1 MRPVNYAQAVP
12 TIGRATADATDTRP
26 GNEVQGE
33 IVANGSMVP
42 SLRTPRERTSGRY
55 PMLAEQDKKR
65 PTETRNDANPIEAG
79 DCNELSSLDLARS
92 WQTNSNS
99 YERHS
104 HAMEEPVGLDLA
116 VRRQL
121 PGMPSSRHNR
131 VDMLMV
137 PHRVPISSP
146 TTGSIANLRD

>member
-26 GNEVQGE
+26 VNEVQGE

-42 SLRTPRERTSGRY
+42 SLRMPRERTSGRY

-99 YERHS
+99 YERAR

-121 PGMPSSRHNR
+121 PSLPSSRHNR
-131 VDMLMV
+131 VDILMV
-137 PHRVPISSP
+137 PHRAPIFSSDFP
-146 TTGSIANLRD
+146 ECK

>member
-26 GNEVQGE
+26 DHEVQDE

-42 SLRTPRERTSGRY
+42 SLGMPRERPSGCH

-65 PTETRNDANPIEAG
+65 PTETCNDANPIEAG
-79 DCNELSSLDLARS
+79 DCNEPSSLELARS
-92 WQTNSNS
+92 WQTNSS
-99 YERHS
+99 SHERAR

-121 PGMPSSRHNR
+121 PSLPSSRHSR
-131 VDMLMV
+131 VDMLTV
-137 PHRVPISSP
+137 PHRAPYFPP
-146 TTGSIANLRD
+146 TSGNVSNL

>member
-12 TIGRATADATDTRP
+12 TIGRATADATDTRLV
-26 GNEVQGE
+26 NEVQGE

-42 SLRTPRERTSGRY
+42 SLRMPRERTSGRY

-99 YERHS
+99 HERAR

-116 VRRQL
+116 VRPQL
-121 PGMPSSRHNR
+121 PSLPSSRHNR
-131 VDMLMV
+131 VDILMF
-137 PHRVPISSP
+137 PHRAPIFSSDF
-146 TTGSIANLRD
+146 RECK